1 MIKENDFFTKRNDH
15 SQIIE
20 YNNPQFECFSSSA
33 YFSANQHYFV
43 PDHWH
48 EDLEYLYV
56 VEGELEYHV
65 NGQNI
70 IIHAGEGILVNSK
83 RIHSN
88 RSLPGKSCA
97 FYCAIV
103 HPCLLCSNRYI
114 QQTYLFPV
122 ISPNSFD
129 YLLLSSG
136 DWTKQ
141 IIDELVRM
149 FESPDIKNIEL
160 EILESFIRMFK
171 ILYAHLEKAVLPSPV
186 SAARIGTFKSMLL
199 YIQEH
204 YHEKVSLEEIA
215 DVGSVGKTLCTKLF
229 RTYTSKTPGEYL
241 IHYRIQKSLDL
252 LTYTRDSITD
262 IAYAVGFSSASHYT
276 RTFRDIWGV
285 PRLNTALIPLK
296 ILQVII
302 LSAVITFKKHLRKK
316 RNPFLPEVL
325 RIMLLFIWMHLHY
338 FTTFTTCS
346 APAYRVTVTS
356 AFPERPITVS
366 LPSVFTSPADTEA
379 AATFT
384 RRTA

>member
-1 MIKENDFFTKRNDH
+1 MIKDNDFFTKRNDH

-103 HPCLLCSNRYI
+103 HPCLLCSTRYI

-171 ILYAHLEKAVLPSPV
+171 ILYAHLEKTVLPSPV

-276 RTFRDIWGV
+276 RTFRDIMGC
-285 PRLNTALIPLK
+285 TPLK
-296 ILQVII
+296 YRTNTVEDTA
-302 LSAVITFKKHLRKK
+302 SYHL
-316 RNPFLPEVL
+316 
-325 RIMLLFIWMHLHY
+325 
-338 FTTFTTCS
+338 
-346 APAYRVTVTS
+346 
-356 AFPERPITVS
+356 VS
-366 LPSVFTSPADTEA
+366 RDNI
-379 AATFT
+379 
-384 RRTA
+384 